1 MCFSN
6 KLRPHNKILFCVAQ
20 LKKVDPKKTT
30 DTDSDSD
37 SDSKPGTAPKFD
49 SIAAYRRIFELMKPK
64 ETIKKTLQRLGS
76 TSARLSSAER
86 WKMKKAGIIDPNVA
100 LVTELTEL
108 TNGILTEMGNMDIYE
123 ETYEQIQL
131 KYVAKTTTGLSG
143 AGKTTSTAVS
153 ADAGLDMYA
162 DDFDTKEKTI
172 ISAAPEDDVPAQV
185 DSNAITWE
193 FKWKPED
200 EQIHGPFSTQQMQQW
215 VVEGYFN
222 DGVLVKKC
230 GTQTDFNTSKRIDFE
245 LYL

>member
-1 MCFSN
+1 
-6 KLRPHNKILFCVAQ
+6 
-20 LKKVDPKKTT
+20 
-30 DTDSDSD
+30 
-37 SDSKPGTAPKFD
+37 
-49 SIAAYRRIFELMKPK
+49 MKPK

-76 TSARLSSAER
+76 TSAKLSSAER

-123 ETYEQIQL
+123 ETYELIQH

-143 AGKTTSTAVS
+143 AGKTCTAVS
-153 ADAGLDMYA
+153 EDAAAALDMYA
-162 DDFDTKEKTI
+162 DDFDTKEKTK
-172 ISAAPEDDVPAQV
+172 ISTVSVTPPDDEQSANVAAV

-200 EQIHGPFSTQQMQQW
+200 DQIHGPFSTQQMQQW